1 MSKKKKIKSGNRKK
15 VWLRRGLIVLELCVL
30 ILLIAAVG
38 LFYKNS
44 QKREAIGSFSWEDHK
59 TTVHA
64 LGGLDGKT
72 YLNSKEGFEYYYN
85 QGSRLFEVDLSQTA
99 DGVWVCRHNWKTSM
113 GQWEGD
119 GKKVLMASDFKNTP
133 LYEQYTTMTLEDLF
147 LLLKKYPDA
156 YVLIDC
162 KEYSTRDYENT
173 LEDYKAYAEIAKA
186 AGAESVLN
194 QMIPEI
200 YNSKMLAAVQKVHSF
215 PSYIYSLWKEYSVK
229 QLKRIAQ
236 YCKEKKIP
244 VVTISAEYW
253 TEEAKQI
260 FDEQGI
266 QVYIYTVNDA
276 KEAKE
281 FLKAGAIGVC
291 TDTLLETELTG
302 KEK

>member
-1 MSKKKKIKSGNRKK
+1 MKKVNKKRSGSRKK
-15 VWLRRGLIVLELCVL
+15 VWLRRGLIVLEILVL
-30 ILLIAAVG
+30 ALLIAAICF
-38 LFYKNS
+38 FYNNVK
-44 QKREAIGSFSWEDHK
+44 KREAIGTFSWEDHK

-72 YLNSKEGFEYYYN
+72 YLNSKEGFEYYYE

-119 GKKVLMASDFKNTP
+119 GKKVLMASDFKNMP
-133 LYEQYTTMTLEDLF
+133 LYDEYTTMTLEDLF
-147 LLLKKYPDA
+147 RLLKKYPDA
-156 YVLIDC
+156 YVMIDC
-162 KEYSTRDYENT
+162 KEYSTRDYDNT

-194 QMIPEI
+194 QIIPEV
-200 YNSKMLAAVQKVHSF
+200 YNSKMYMAVKKVYSF

-229 QLKRIAQ
+229 QLKKVAE
-236 YCKEKKIP
+236 YCKESGIP

-253 TEEAKQI
+253 TEEIQQI

-266 QVYIYTVNDA
+266 KVYIYTVNDA
-276 KEAKE
+276 EKARE

-291 TDTLLETELTG
+291 TDTLLEKDLTG
-302 KEK
+302 K